1 MIKTKN
7 KIVGT
12 IKTKNILQGVIS
24 PAELKIYPEL
34 ENIEITP
41 RAFEQKFN
49 HPNSYGYDEITV
61 KAMAINLQD
70 KEITDDGVYS
80 ADEEYDGLGKVIVN
94 TDETI
99 ANKYFNT
106 TINNKKNG
114 IIRYL
119 TKVPKLDLS
128 NATNLKS
135 LFSGCAAI
143 TAFPNLDTSHVTNM
157 SHMFD
162 ACSTLRRIPKMDTS
176 NVTDMSA
183 MFLQDYALTEVLLGD
198 LDTSKVTNFQSIFFN
213 CVNLIKVEGLDGSSA
228 IKVDGFFSNNPR
240 LTDFY
245 GLKNLGKAYDVTANA
260 LYASYTFS
268 LTSCP
273 KLTHESLM
281 KVIDNL
287 YDIAS
292 KGCNT
297 QKLNLGTTN
306 LAKLTAEEIQIAT
319 SRGWSVS

>member
-1 MIKTKN
+1 MAKIIVN
-7 KIVGT
+7 K
-12 IKTKNILQGVIS
+12 KNIDIIIN
-24 PAELKIYPEL
+24 AKKIFPTL
-34 ENIEITP
+34 ENLEITP

-49 HPNSYGYDEITV
+49 HPNSYGYDKVTV
-61 KAMAINLQD
+61 KAMKVNLQD
-70 KEITDDGVYS
+70 KEIIDDGTYE
-80 ADEEYDGLGKVIVN
+80 ADKEYDGLGKVTVN

-106 TINNKKNG
+106 TINDKTNG

-128 NATNLKS
+128 NATNLKN
-135 LFSGCAAI
+135 LFSGCAALKDL

-157 SHMFD
+157 RHMFD
-162 ACSTLRRIPKMDTS
+162 GCSTLKRMPKIDTS
-176 NVTDMSA
+176 NVTDMSG
-183 MFLQDYALTEVLLGD
+183 MFMQDYALTEVLLGD

-213 CVNLIKVEGLDGSSA
+213 CVNLIKVEELDGSSA
-228 IKVDGFFSNNPR
+228 IRVDGFFSNNQK

-260 LYASYTFS
+260 LNAYYTFS
-268 LTSCP
+268 LTSCS

-297 QKLNLGTTN
+297 QKLVLGSTN
-306 LAKLTAEEIQIAT
+306 KAKLTAEEIAIAT
-319 SRGWSVS
+319 SKGFSVS